1 MYNNSKAKDF
11 FFRTPVCQKAVQFFF
26 NPSFTYDLYGL
37 KSQLQRSVVF
47 NWMKDELREGIFVR
61 KYVNNICMCKKDDPS
76 LRVRTY
82 ETYCKFSVFSF
93 LSFFLSTSC
102 HDFFVK
108 SQCSVLH
115 FCHLTS
121 FSQPHDI

>member
-47 NWMKDELREGIFVR
+47 NWMKDELREGIFV
-61 KYVNNICMCKKDDPS
+61 DP
-76 LRVRTY
+76 VDCRT
-82 ETYCKFSVFSF
+82 KFNLVKLVTKN
-93 LSFFLSTSC
+93 LS
-102 HDFFVK
+102 
-108 SQCSVLH
+108 
-115 FCHLTS
+115 
-121 FSQPHDI
+121 